1 QSSIYMRGESI
12 MKSTFY
18 ANVELGGEITQV
30 SFEATSASDVIEQ
43 IWRTYGISTPIIEIW
58 AEVTDDDSSK
68 Q

>member
-1 QSSIYMRGESI
+1 M

-18 ANVELGGEITQV
+18 ANIELGGEITQV
-30 SFEATSASDVIEQ
+30 SFEATNASDVIEQ

-58 AEVTDDDSSK
+58 AEVADDDSSK

>member
-1 QSSIYMRGESI
+1 

-18 ANVELGGEITQV
+18 ANIELGGEITQV

-58 AEVTDDDSSK
+58 EEVIDGDSSK
-68 Q
+68 K

>member
-1 QSSIYMRGESI
+1 

-18 ANVELGGEITQV
+18 ANIELGGEITQV
-30 SFEATSASDVIEQ
+30 SFEATGASDVIEQ

-58 AEVTDDDSSK
+58 TEVTDGDSSK

>member
-1 QSSIYMRGESI
+1 

-18 ANVELGGEITQV
+18 ANIERGGEITQV
-30 SFEATSASDVIEQ
+30 SFKAASASDVIEQ